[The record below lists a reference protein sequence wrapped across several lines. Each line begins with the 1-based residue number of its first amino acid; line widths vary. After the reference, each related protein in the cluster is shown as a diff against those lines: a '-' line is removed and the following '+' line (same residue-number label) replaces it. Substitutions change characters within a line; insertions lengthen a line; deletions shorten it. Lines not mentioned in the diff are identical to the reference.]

1 MVKRYGLSYIYYGH
15 QGTSAITYINC
26 LINFSKYAML
36 TDQIAFILHQEF
48 TSRLNAWING
58 LRKMTSSE
66 EGTRKDGIVIEDIP
80 VVLASKASTNAKRIL
95 QAASEL
101 QMISRDDHSI
111 VRNYLFLQMELNN
124 CCRSGKIKIKIKSS
138 LT

>member
-1 MVKRYGLSYIYYGH
+1 
-15 QGTSAITYINC
+15 
-26 LINFSKYAML
+26 ML

-124 CCRSGKIKIKIKSS
+124 CCRSGVMSEMT
-138 LT
+138 LREYACRNDY